1 MPIDKAYRQALSDRL
16 NLIDSIGE
24 AQTTWERMQNQRK
37 RAMAE
42 RESALQWQR
51 DQLARMQ
58 QSQNNMNSI
67 GQNFTQTGGGGGFN
81 AFMAA
86 IGQKESSGNY
96 GAVNRHSGALGKYQ
110 IMPSNFVG
118 KGGWD
123 YNALGYDV
131 SANQFLKSP
140 QIQEAVARYQLQK
153 YYDKY
158 GPAGASIAWYAGPG
172 AAQKYVNT
180 GRVSNFAQ
188 GIYPSIAA
196 YMNAI
201 IGRL

>member
-1 MPIDKAYRQALSDRL
+1 MAVNKAYRQALNERL
-16 NLIDSIGE
+16 GLIDDIGE
-24 AQTTWERMQNQRK
+24 AQTTWERMQNQRR
-37 RAMAE
+37 RAMEE
-42 RESALQWQR
+42 RQAALDWQR
-51 DQLARMQ
+51 NELSRMQ
-58 QSQNNMNSI
+58 QGQSNMSSI
-67 GQNFTQTGGGGGFN
+67 ASNVTQGGGGFN

-110 IMPSNFVG
+110 IMPGNFAG

-172 AAQKYVNT
+172 AANKYVNT

-196 YMNAI
+196 YMRAI
-201 IGRL
+201 VGRL